1 MHKPSLIKTEITQS
15 FTSRQ
20 DKISRY
26 SKLKR
31 LVNLNGDTY
40 IETPNKFTI
49 EESNRDIYYSVE
61 KGFEDRL
68 DLISNKFYGTPLMY
82 WAIAVMN
89 HIDNPLDVP
98 VGVVLRIPAIESI
111 YDTGVIQI

>member
-1 MHKPSLIKTEITQS
+1 
-15 FTSRQ
+15 
-20 DKISRY
+20 
-26 SKLKR
+26 
-31 LVNLNGDTY
+31 
-40 IETPNKFTI
+40 
-49 EESNRDIYYSVE
+49 
-61 KGFEDRL
+61 
-68 DLISNKFYGTPLMY
+68 MY

>member
-1 MHKPSLIKTEITQS
+1 M
-15 FTSRQ
+15 
-20 DKISRY
+20 SRY
-26 SKLKR
+26 SNLKR

-40 IETPNKFTI
+40 IESPNKFEI
-49 EESNRDIYYSVE
+49 KESNHDIYYAVE
-61 KGFEDRL
+61 KGYENRL

-98 VGVVLRIPAIESI
+98 SGVVLRIPAIESI

>member
-1 MHKPSLIKTEITQS
+1 MNKPSLIKTEITQS
-15 FTSRQ
+15 FKSRQ

-26 SKLKR
+26 SNLKR

-40 IETPNKFTI
+40 IESPNKFEI
-49 EESNRDIYYSVE
+49 KESNRDIYYAVE
-61 KGFEDRL
+61 KGYENRL
-68 DLISNKFYGTPLMY
+68 DLIANKFYGTPLMY

-98 VGVVLRIPAIESI
+98 SGVVLRIPAIESI
-111 YDTGVIQI
+111 YDAGVIQI